1 MVKHT
6 YLLTYKED
14 TEKDGCFLD
23 ELRQVFDS
31 F

>member
-14 TEKDGCFLD
+14 TEKDGRFLD